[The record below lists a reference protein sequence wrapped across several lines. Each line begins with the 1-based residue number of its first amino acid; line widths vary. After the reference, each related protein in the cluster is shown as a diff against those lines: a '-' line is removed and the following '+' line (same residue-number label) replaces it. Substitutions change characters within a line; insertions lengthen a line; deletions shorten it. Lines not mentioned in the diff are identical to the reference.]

1 MLSPSKYIPVRHHSN
16 WGRIMAQAQVDLT
29 KADPVEFS
37 MKDEPWVKYK
47 LEDGTSLFGRLII
60 TKIFRGTD
68 YDQTGQPV
76 YAWSSQNLFT
86 TICPRALRGTP
97 TVPVPTTLDP
107 RTVNTTAVDFERVG
121 LERWNVYELSDGT
134 VLRAKLEVTGILSTD
149 KYGPDGDPLYIVN
162 NQPIPRMKVA
172 EALVKKQKATKQQDS
187 SPKGIYG

>member
-1 MLSPSKYIPVRHHSN
+1 
-16 WGRIMAQAQVDLT
+16 MAQAQVDLT

-86 TICPRALRGTP
+86 TIAPKALKSAP
-97 TVPVPTTLDP
+97 TNPPPTTLDP
-107 RTVNTTAVDFERVG
+107 SSVNTTHVDFERVG
-121 LERWNVYELSDGT
+121 VEKWNVYELSDGS
-134 VLRAKLEVTGILSTD
+134 VLRAKLEITGILRTD
-149 KYGPDGDPLYIVN
+149 NYGPDGEPLYVVN
-162 NQPIPRMKVA
+162 AQIIPRIKVP
-172 EALVKKQKATKQQDS
+172 ENLIKRPQQLPRQDRDR
-187 SPKGIYG
+187 KGMYG